1 MATLSNSTS
10 VRLPNNVMD
19 ILKNQAK
26 EEHRSV
32 SNYIRMILTEFVKHK
47 RQEPNATTRA
57 AIDEA
62 RSDSIVANHVIIGHT
77 GLYAKEETRSK
88 GLKI

>member
-1 MATLSNSTS
+1 MATLSNSTTE
-10 VRLPNNVMD
+10 RLPNDVMC
-19 ILKNQAK
+19 ILKSQAK

-57 AIDEA
+57 AIEEA
-62 RSDSIVANHVIIGHT
+62 RSDMDLEELDVDHFKDFVAS
-77 GLYAKEETRSK
+77 L
-88 GLKI
+88 

>member
-10 VRLPNNVMD
+10 VRLPNDVMG
-19 ILKNQAK
+19 ILKSQAK

-57 AIDEA
+57 AIEEA
-62 RSDSIVANHVIIGHT
+62 RSDMDLEELDVDKFKDFVAY
-77 GLYAKEETRSK
+77 L
-88 GLKI
+88 

>member
-10 VRLPNNVMD
+10 VRLPNDVMD
-19 ILKNQAK
+19 ILKSQAK
-26 EEHRSV
+26 GEHRSV

-57 AIDEA
+57 AIEEA
-62 RSDSIVANHVIIGHT
+62 RSDMDLEELDVDHFKDFVAS
-77 GLYAKEETRSK
+77 L
-88 GLKI
+88 

>member
-10 VRLPNNVMD
+10 IRLQNDVMG
-19 ILKNQAK
+19 ILKSQAK

-57 AIDEA
+57 AIEEA
-62 RSDSIVANHVIIGHT
+62 RSDMDLEELDVDHFKDFVAS
-77 GLYAKEETRSK
+77 L
-88 GLKI
+88 

>member
-10 VRLPNNVMD
+10 VRLPNDVMG
-19 ILKNQAK
+19 ILKSQAK

-32 SNYIRMILTEFVKHK
+32 SNYIRMILTEFVRHK

-57 AIDEA
+57 AIEEA
-62 RSDSIVANHVIIGHT
+62 RSDMDLEELDVDHFKDFVAS
-77 GLYAKEETRSK
+77 L
-88 GLKI
+88 

>member
-10 VRLPNNVMD
+10 VRLPNDVMG
-19 ILKNQAK
+19 ILKSQAK
-26 EEHRSV
+26 EEHRRG

-57 AIDEA
+57 AIEEA
-62 RSDSIVANHVIIGHT
+62 RSDMDLEELDVDHFKDFVAS
-77 GLYAKEETRSK
+77 L
-88 GLKI
+88 

>member
-10 VRLPNNVMD
+10 VRLPNDVMG
-19 ILKNQAK
+19 ILKSQAK

-57 AIDEA
+57 AIEEA
-62 RSDSIVANHVIIGHT
+62 RSDMDLEELDVDHFKDFVAS
-77 GLYAKEETRSK
+77 L
-88 GLKI
+88 

>member
-19 ILKNQAK
+19 ILK
-26 EEHRSV
+26 
-32 SNYIRMILTEFVKHK
+32 FVKHK

-57 AIDEA
+57 AIEEA
-62 RSDSIVANHVIIGHT
+62 RSDMDLEELDVDHFKDFVAS
-77 GLYAKEETRSK
+77 L
-88 GLKI
+88 

>member
-19 ILKNQAK
+19 ILKSQAK

-32 SNYIRMILTEFVKHK
+32 SNYIRMILTEFLKHK

-57 AIDEA
+57 AIEEA
-62 RSDSIVANHVIIGHT
+62 RSDMDLEELDVDHFKDFVAS
-77 GLYAKEETRSK
+77 L
-88 GLKI
+88 

>member
-10 VRLPNNVMD
+10 VRLPNDVMG
-19 ILKNQAK
+19 ILKSQAK

-32 SNYIRMILTEFVKHK
+32 SNYIRMILTEFGKHK

-57 AIDEA
+57 AIEEA
-62 RSDSIVANHVIIGHT
+62 RSDMDLEELDVDHFKDFVAS
-77 GLYAKEETRSK
+77 L
-88 GLKI
+88 

>member
-1 MATLSNSTS
+1 METLSNSTS
-10 VRLPNNVMD
+10 VRLPNDVMD
-19 ILKNQAK
+19 ILKSQAK
-26 EEHRSV
+26 GEHRSV

-62 RSDSIVANHVIIGHT
+62 RSDMDLEELDVDHFKDFVAS
-77 GLYAKEETRSK
+77 L
-88 GLKI
+88 

>member
-1 MATLSNSTS
+1 MKDYGNIKQFNIST
-10 VRLPNNVMD
+10 P
-19 ILKNQAK
+19 AK

-62 RSDSIVANHVIIGHT
+62 RSDMDLEELDVDHFKDFVAS
-77 GLYAKEETRSK
+77 L
-88 GLKI
+88 

>member
-10 VRLPNNVMD
+10 VRLPNDVMD
-19 ILKNQAK
+19 ILKSQAK

-57 AIDEA
+57 AIEEA
-62 RSDSIVANHVIIGHT
+62 RSDMDLEELDVDHFKDFVAS
-77 GLYAKEETRSK
+77 L
-88 GLKI
+88 

>member
-10 VRLPNNVMD
+10 VRLPNDVMD
-19 ILKNQAK
+19 ILKIQAK

-32 SNYIRMILTEFVKHK
+32 SNYIRMILTEFLKHK

-62 RSDSIVANHVIIGHT
+62 RSDMDLEELDVDHFKDFVAS
-77 GLYAKEETRSK
+77 L
-88 GLKI
+88 

>member
-10 VRLPNNVMD
+10 VRLPNDVMD
-19 ILKNQAK
+19 ILKSQAK

-32 SNYIRMILTEFVKHK
+32 SNYIRMILTEFLKHK

-57 AIDEA
+57 AIEEA
-62 RSDSIVANHVIIGHT
+62 RSDMDLEELDVDHFKDFVAS
-77 GLYAKEETRSK
+77 L
-88 GLKI
+88 

>member
-10 VRLPNNVMD
+10 VRLPNDVMG
-19 ILKNQAK
+19 ILKSQAK

-32 SNYIRMILTEFVKHK
+32 SNYIRMILTAFVKHK

-57 AIDEA
+57 AIEEA
-62 RSDSIVANHVIIGHT
+62 RSDMDLEELDVDHFKDFVAS
-77 GLYAKEETRSK
+77 L
-88 GLKI
+88 

>member
-10 VRLPNNVMD
+10 VRLPNDVMG
-19 ILKNQAK
+19 ILKSQAK

-57 AIDEA
+57 AIEEA
-62 RSDSIVANHVIIGHT
+62 RSDMDLEELDVDHFKDFVAS
-77 GLYAKEETRSK
+77 LS
-88 GLKI
+88 

>member
-10 VRLPNNVMD
+10 VRLPNDVMD
-19 ILKNQAK
+19 ILKIQAK

-32 SNYIRMILTEFVKHK
+32 SNYIRMILTEFLKHK

-57 AIDEA
+57 AIEEA
-62 RSDSIVANHVIIGHT
+62 RSDMDLEELDVDHFKDFVAS
-77 GLYAKEETRSK
+77 L
-88 GLKI
+88 

>member
-10 VRLPNNVMD
+10 VRLPNDVMG
-19 ILKNQAK
+19 ILKSQAK

-57 AIDEA
+57 AIEEA
-62 RSDSIVANHVIIGHT
+62 RSDMDMEELDVDHFKDFVAS
-77 GLYAKEETRSK
+77 L
-88 GLKI
+88 

>member
-10 VRLPNNVMD
+10 VRLPNDVMG
-19 ILKNQAK
+19 ILKSQAK

-62 RSDSIVANHVIIGHT
+62 RSDMDLEELDVDHFKDFVAS
-77 GLYAKEETRSK
+77 L
-88 GLKI
+88 

>member
-10 VRLPNNVMD
+10 IRLPEDVMD
-19 ILKNQAK
+19 TLKRQAK

-47 RQEPNATTRA
+47 TKEPNSTTLA
-57 AIDEA
+57 AIEEA
-62 RSDSIVANHVIIGHT
+62 RSDKDLENLDIDHFKDFVAS
-77 GLYAKEETRSK
+77 L
-88 GLKI
+88 

>member
-10 VRLPNNVMD
+10 VRLPNDVMG
-19 ILKNQAK
+19 ILKSQAK

-57 AIDEA
+57 AIEEA
-62 RSDSIVANHVIIGHT
+62 RSDMALAALDVDHFKDFVAS
-77 GLYAKEETRSK
+77 L
-88 GLKI
+88 

>member
-10 VRLPNNVMD
+10 VRLPNDVMG
-19 ILKNQAK
+19 ILKSQAK

-32 SNYIRMILTEFVKHK
+32 SNYIRMIHTEFVKHK

-57 AIDEA
+57 AIEEA
-62 RSDSIVANHVIIGHT
+62 RSDMDLEELDVDHFKDFVAS
-77 GLYAKEETRSK
+77 L
-88 GLKI
+88 

>member
-10 VRLPNNVMD
+10 VRLPNDVMG
-19 ILKNQAK
+19 ILKSQAK

-57 AIDEA
+57 AIEEA
-62 RSDSIVANHVIIGHT
+62 RSDMDLEELDVDNFKDFVAS
-77 GLYAKEETRSK
+77 L
-88 GLKI
+88 

>member
-10 VRLPNNVMD
+10 VRLSNDVMD
-19 ILKNQAK
+19 ILKSQAK

-57 AIDEA
+57 AIEEA
-62 RSDSIVANHVIIGHT
+62 RSDMDLEELDVDHFKDFVAS
-77 GLYAKEETRSK
+77 L
-88 GLKI
+88 

>member
-47 RQEPNATTRA
+47 QQEPNATTRA

-62 RSDSIVANHVIIGHT
+62 RSDMDLEELDVDHFKDFVAS
-77 GLYAKEETRSK
+77 L
-88 GLKI
+88 

>member
-1 MATLSNSTS
+1 M
-10 VRLPNNVMD
+10 
-19 ILKNQAK
+19 
-26 EEHRSV
+26 

-62 RSDSIVANHVIIGHT
+62 RSDMDLEELDVDHFKDFVAS
-77 GLYAKEETRSK
+77 L
-88 GLKI
+88 